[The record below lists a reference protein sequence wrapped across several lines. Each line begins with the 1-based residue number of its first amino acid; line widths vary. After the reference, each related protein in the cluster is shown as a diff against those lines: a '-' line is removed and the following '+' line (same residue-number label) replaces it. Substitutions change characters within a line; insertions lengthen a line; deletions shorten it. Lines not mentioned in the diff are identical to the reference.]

1 MMVAVRNMLLVIVIA
16 AVCMSWVCAEPVT
29 SVQAESF
36 GAEELEEA
44 VPSDV
49 KRLLKNVSPTTVND
63 VLVGLQDILRGIADD
78 TVGLIYKNII
88 FSGRLFLSLM
98 VCQLV
103 GIFSGTMGKN
113 VANYAG
119 ALSVCVLC
127 LDKLQSMIST
137 QTGALGQMMDFMLVL
152 NPVMTAASAASGA
165 VSGAG
170 VNYALTVFFSN
181 LILKISNYLIIPI
194 VYAYLTLAF
203 ADSFL
208 QQERLKR
215 LRELIGWV
223 TELLLKFVVY
233 AFTGCLSVGGVL
245 TGASDAGRL
254 KAMKM
259 TISGMIPVVGGIV
272 SGAAETVL
280 TGAAVLKT
288 AIGSFG
294 MLVVFAIFLL
304 PFLELSASW
313 ICVRVTA
320 ALTGLLTS
328 SLASLLESVSKAMGY
343 LVALMGSSALIC
355 VLSCCC
361 YIKVVHI

>member
-1 MMVAVRNMLLVIVIA
+1 
-16 AVCMSWVCAEPVT
+16 MSQFT
-29 SVQAESF
+29 
-36 GAEELEEA
+36 EA
-44 VPSDV
+44 TW
-49 KRLLKNVSPTTVND
+49 K
-63 VLVGLQDILRGIADD
+63 
-78 TVGLIYKNII
+78 
-88 FSGRLFLSLM
+88 
-98 VCQLV
+98 
-103 GIFSGTMGKN
+103 
-113 VANYAG
+113 
-119 ALSVCVLC
+119 
-127 LDKLQSMIST
+127 
-137 QTGALGQMMDFMLVL
+137 
-152 NPVMTAASAASGA
+152 
-165 VSGAG
+165 
-170 VNYALTVFFSN
+170 FFSN

-361 YIKVVHI
+361 YIKVMHI